1 MPELDMTTDRARIA
15 SVGLFCGSSA
25 GIDPAWAEGA
35 EAFGRALAREGLRL
49 VYGGGAVGLMGAC
62 ARAAIGAGG
71 QVLGVIPEFL
81 RLPEVA
87 YEAAEL
93 VVVGSMHERKAVMFR
108 EADAFVVMPGGIGT
122 LEEAIELLS
131 WSRLELHAK
140 PIVFLDLAGFWR
152 PLFELID
159 HTMRQG
165 FTPSQ
170 FASAYSAV
178 DEVGAVLPRLR
189 EMAAAAGARD
199 PMPLTVT

>member
-1 MPELDMTTDRARIA
+1 MSADGLKIG
-15 SVGLFCGSSA
+15 SVGLFCGSST
-25 GIDPAWAEGA
+25 GSDPRWAAAA
-35 EAFGRALAREGLRL
+35 EAFGRTLAAEGLRL

-87 YEAAEL
+87 YEEADL
-93 VVVGSMHERKAVMFR
+93 VVVTSMHERKATMFQ

-131 WSRLELHAK
+131 WSRLELHKK
-140 PIVFLDLAGFWR
+140 PVVFLDLGGFWR

-159 HTMRQG
+159 HTVRQG
-165 FTPSQ
+165 FTPAQ
-170 FASAYSAV
+170 FFAAYSSV
-178 DEVGAVLPRLR
+178 DSVDDLLPRIRL
-189 EMAAAAGARD
+189 MAAASGVRA

>member
-1 MPELDMTTDRARIA
+1 MSAAAAKIG
-15 SVGLFCGSSA
+15 SVGLFCGSSS
-25 GIDPAWAEGA
+25 GSDPAWAEA
-35 EAFGRALAREGLRL
+35 AQRLGRILAGEGLRL

-62 ARAAIGAGG
+62 AKAAIGAGG
-71 QVLGVIPEFL
+71 RVLGVIPEFL

-93 VVVGSMHERKAVMFR
+93 VVVPSMHERKARMFL

-131 WSRLELHAK
+131 WSRLELHKK
-140 PIVFLDLAGFWR
+140 PVVFLDLGGFWR

-159 HTMRQG
+159 HTTRQG
-165 FTPSQ
+165 FTPPQ
-170 FASAYSAV
+170 FASAYAAV
-178 DEVGAVLPRLR
+178 GEVDDLLPRIR
-189 EMAAAAGARD
+189 QMAAASGARE

>member
-1 MPELDMTTDRARIA
+1 MSAEAVAIR

-25 GIDPAWAEGA
+25 GTDPAWAA
-35 EAFGRALAREGLRL
+35 AAAAFGRTLAGEGLRL
-49 VYGGGAVGLMGAC
+49 VYGGGAIGLMGAC

-93 VVVGSMHERKAVMFR
+93 VVVASMHERKAVMFR

-152 PLFELID
+152 PLFELFD
-159 HTMRQG
+159 HTVRQG
-165 FTPSQ
+165 FTPPQ

-178 DEVGAVLPRLR
+178 GAVAELLPRLR
-189 EMAAAAGARD
+189 EMAAVAGARE

>member
-1 MPELDMTTDRARIA
+1 MSAEAVSIG

-25 GIDPAWAEGA
+25 GIDPAWAEAA
-35 EAFGRALAREGLRL
+35 ESFGRTLAGEGLRL
-49 VYGGGAVGLMGAC
+49 VYGGGAIGLMGAC

-93 VVVGSMHERKAVMFR
+93 VVVDSMHERKAVMFR
-108 EADAFVVMPGGIGT
+108 EADGFVVMPGGIGT

-140 PIVFLDLAGFWR
+140 PIVFLDLGGFWR

-159 HTMRQG
+159 HTVRQG
-165 FTPSQ
+165 FTPPQ

-178 DEVGAVLPRLR
+178 DEVSKLLPRLR
-189 EMAAAAGARD
+189 EMAATAGARE

>member
-1 MPELDMTTDRARIA
+1 MSDGGAEIG
-15 SVGLFCGSSA
+15 SVGLFCGSST
-25 GIDPAWAEGA
+25 GFDPRWAEAA
-35 EAFGRALAREGLRL
+35 ETLGRSLAQERLRL

-62 ARAAIGAGG
+62 AKAALRAGG

-93 VVVGSMHERKAVMFR
+93 VVVASMHERKARMFQ

-131 WSRLELHAK
+131 WSRLELHKK
-140 PIVFLDLAGFWR
+140 PVVFLDLGGFWR

-159 HTMRQG
+159 HTVRQG
-165 FTPSQ
+165 FTPPQ
-170 FASAYSAV
+170 FAAAFSSVTRV
-178 DEVGAVLPRLR
+178 DEVLPRLR
-189 EMAAAAGARD
+189 EMAAAAPDRA
-199 PMPLTVT
+199 PMPLYVT

>member
-1 MPELDMTTDRARIA
+1 M
-15 SVGLFCGSSA
+15 
-25 GIDPAWAEGA
+25 
-35 EAFGRALAREGLRL
+35 
-49 VYGGGAVGLMGAC
+49 
-62 ARAAIGAGG
+62 
-71 QVLGVIPEFL
+71 LGVIPEFL

-93 VVVGSMHERKAVMFR
+93 VVVDSMHERKAVMFR
-108 EADAFVVMPGGIGT
+108 EADGFVVMPGGIGT

-140 PIVFLDLAGFWR
+140 PIVFLDLGGFWR

-159 HTMRQG
+159 HTVRQG
-165 FTPSQ
+165 FTPPQ

-178 DEVGAVLPRLR
+178 DEVSKLLPRLR
-189 EMAAAAGARD
+189 EMAATAGARE

>member
-1 MPELDMTTDRARIA
+1 MSASSALIG

-25 GIDPAWAEGA
+25 GSDPRWAEAA
-35 EAFGRALAREGLRL
+35 EALGRTLAAEDLRL

-62 ARAAIGAGG
+62 AKAAIGAGG
-71 QVLGVIPEFL
+71 RVLGVIPEFL

-93 VVVGSMHERKAVMFR
+93 VVTPSMHERKARMFQ

-131 WSRLELHAK
+131 WSRLELHKK
-140 PIVFLDLAGFWR
+140 PVVFLDIAGFWR
-152 PLFELID
+152 PLFDLID
-159 HTMRQG
+159 HTVRQG
-165 FTPSQ
+165 FTPTQ
-170 FASAYSAV
+170 FSAAYAAV
-178 DEVGAVLPRLR
+178 DRVDQLLPRIR
-189 EMAAAAGARD
+189 QMAAAAGARE

>member
-1 MPELDMTTDRARIA
+1 MSTEAVEIR

-25 GIDPAWAEGA
+25 GNDPAWAA
-35 EAFGRALAREGLRL
+35 AADTFGRTLAGEGLRL

-62 ARAAIGAGG
+62 ARAAVGAGG
-71 QVLGVIPEFL
+71 RVLGVIPEFL

-93 VVVGSMHERKAVMFR
+93 VVVASMHERKAVMFR

-131 WSRLELHAK
+131 WSRLDLHAK

-159 HTMRQG
+159 HTARQG
-165 FTPSQ
+165 FTPPQ

-178 DEVGAVLPRLR
+178 GAVGDLLPRLR
-189 EMAAAAGARD
+189 EMAAAAGARE

>member
-1 MPELDMTTDRARIA
+1 MSADGARIG
-15 SVGLFCGSSA
+15 SVGLFCGSST
-25 GIDPAWAEGA
+25 GSDPRWMATAD
-35 EAFGRALAREGLRL
+35 AFGAILAAEDLRL

-62 ARAAIGAGG
+62 ARAVVARGG
-71 QVLGVIPEFL
+71 RVLGVIPEFL

-87 YEAAEL
+87 YEAADL
-93 VVVGSMHERKAVMFR
+93 VVVASMHERKARMFE

-131 WSRLELHAK
+131 WSRLELHKK
-140 PIVFLDLAGFWR
+140 PVVFLDVGGFWQ

-165 FTPSQ
+165 FTPPQ
-170 FASAYSAV
+170 FAGAFSAV
-178 DEVGAVLPRLR
+178 NAVEDVLPRIR
-189 EMAAAAGARD
+189 HMAASAGVRA

>member
-1 MPELDMTTDRARIA
+1 MSADAVSIR

-25 GIDPAWAEGA
+25 GADPRWMATA
-35 EAFGRALAREGLRL
+35 EAFGSLLAAGGLRL

-62 ARAAIGAGG
+62 ARAVVGAGG

-87 YEAAEL
+87 YEEAEL
-93 VVVGSMHERKAVMFR
+93 VVVASMHERKATMFH
-108 EADAFVVMPGGIGT
+108 EADAFVVLPGGIGT

-131 WSRLELHAK
+131 WSRLELHKK
-140 PIVFLDLAGFWR
+140 PVVFLDVGGFWR

-159 HTMRQG
+159 HTVRQG
-165 FTPSQ
+165 FTPPQ

-178 DEVGAVLPRLR
+178 ETVEDILPRIR
-189 EMAAAAGARD
+189 QMAAASGARA